1 MKWNSSF
8 EVWAL
13 SLDLMDSIENLQK
26 TLVEKHFWNYEWYDT
41 SKVAANFHLNLL
53 RAGFELVF
61 LYIYLKYKPVVWYTL
76 WTSTIEQYSD
86 TNFESVFR
94 YELETNTNYK
104 PVWYELHTRYKLQ
117 TSILM
122 QLWYPQGM
130 MFLVFLVALTPV
142 SCRDLMDKI
151 LSSKTW
157 QSKHI
162 FRFWHRYG
170 KASKTWVQNY
180 IYRKLFLLMAK

>member
-1 MKWNSSF
+1 M
-8 EVWAL
+8 
-13 SLDLMDSIENLQK
+13 
-26 TLVEKHFWNYEWYDT
+26 
-41 SKVAANFHLNLL
+41 
-53 RAGFELVF
+53 
-61 LYIYLKYKPVVWYTL
+61 VWYTL

-162 FRFWHRYG
+162 FRFWHSYG

-180 IYRKLFLLMAK
+180 IYTENYSYLWQSRPNTNMLIIVSILQLRRVDLQELTMLWCRTWRLSPARRWSLTARWSSIREVRQLVVII